1 MAARRHASQPDRDT
15 DNGTAAGRVTA
26 VSESLVKC
34 VQFVSIMLYVLVA
47 GVMWGTWLSLAR
59 SMTDYD
65 AATFLTD
72 GKHMIENLAVIMA
85 VLIISALVIGL
96 AAVVLLF
103 RTKSTVAAWLA
114 VIGLVLMIAVTV
126 ITLAVEVPI
135 DNLIATWT
143 EATLPADW
151 QEIRARWSAFHTV
164 RTFASLGAVAAAVG
178 AALTIRATDREL
190 SRSRLEV
197 DHSPV

>member
-1 MAARRHASQPDRDT
+1 M
-15 DNGTAAGRVTA
+15 
-26 VSESLVKC
+26 SESLVKW

-72 GKHMIENLAVIMA
+72 GKHMIENLAMIMA
-85 VLIISALVIGL
+85 VLMISAVVIGL
-96 AAVVLLF
+96 VAVVLLF
-103 RTKSTVAAWLA
+103 RSRSTVAAWLA
-114 VIGLVLMIAVTV
+114 VIGLVLMIAVMV
-126 ITLAVEVPI
+126 VTLTVEVPI

-143 EATLPADW
+143 EASLPADW
-151 QEIRARWSAFHTV
+151 QEIRARWSVFHTV
-164 RTFASLGAVAAAVG
+164 RTFASLGAVAAAVV

-190 SRSRLEV
+190 SRPRLEV

>member
-1 MAARRHASQPDRDT
+1 MAARRHASQPHRHSA
-15 DNGTAAGRVTA
+15 NGVAARRLIT
-26 VSESLVKC
+26 VSDPLVRW

-59 SMTDYD
+59 TMTDYD

-72 GKHMIENLAVIMA
+72 GKHMIENLAIIMA
-85 VLIISALVIGL
+85 VLMISAVVIGL
-96 AAVVLLF
+96 VAVVLLF
-103 RTKSTVAAWLA
+103 RSGSAVAAWMATVGLLLMVA
-114 VIGLVLMIAVTV
+114 VLV

-151 QEIRARWSAFHTV
+151 QEIRARWSAFHTL
-164 RTFASLGAVAAAVG
+164 RTFVSLGAVAAAVG
-178 AALTIRATDREL
+178 AGLTIRTSAQEL
-190 SRSRLEV
+190 SRPPLEV

>member
-1 MAARRHASQPDRDT
+1 VIT
-15 DNGTAAGRVTA
+15 
-26 VSESLVKC
+26 VSESLVKW

-85 VLIISALVIGL
+85 VLMISAVVIGL

-103 RTKSTVAAWLA
+103 RSWSTVAAWLA
-114 VIGLVLMIAVTV
+114 VIGLVLMIAVMA
-126 ITLAVEVPI
+126 ITLAIEVPI
-135 DNLIATWT
+135 DNLIANWT
-143 EATLPADW
+143 EASLPADW

-164 RTFASLGAVAAAVG
+164 RTFLSLGAVAAAVG
-178 AALTIRATDREL
+178 AALTIRATDRES
-190 SRSRLEV
+190 SRPRLEV